1 MEGLGLKHSTYERI
15 QQTYATDERVNR
27 LLEQQTKWD
36 TPVDLSYTG
45 LPSHSSEWWIQLI
58 VWVVVTTIIIIV
70 VIATN
75 GAGATLEAA
84 WNALQHPLAFLEGVK
99 DKIVETL
106 KAVLDKVTGLWESV
120 KGLFGS
126 SSVAEEVAIEITEEN
141 LFTAESLKAIA
152 NSEYEEFY
160 ITDTYRKLETLR
172 DFITDHMGGKVIF
185 LSERDII
192 FKGVGSGTFLYS
204 NPGVHATLAWRRGY
218 LRYIPRATESLYPLS
233 DHPYF

>member
-1 MEGLGLKHSTYERI
+1 M
-15 QQTYATDERVNR
+15 
-27 LLEQQTKWD
+27 
-36 TPVDLSYTG
+36 
-45 LPSHSSEWWIQLI
+45 
-58 VWVVVTTIIIIV
+58 

-172 DFITDHMGGKVIF
+172 DFISDHMGGKVIF